1 MNLLYKNLGIIIDI
15 GGGSMECVL
24 IEKGKI
30 KDFIL
35 FDVGMICIKEMFLDK
50 DLDVKIVKVFI

>member
-1 MNLLYKNLGIIIDI
+1 MIDI

-50 DLDVKIVKVFI
+50 DLEVKLVKVFI